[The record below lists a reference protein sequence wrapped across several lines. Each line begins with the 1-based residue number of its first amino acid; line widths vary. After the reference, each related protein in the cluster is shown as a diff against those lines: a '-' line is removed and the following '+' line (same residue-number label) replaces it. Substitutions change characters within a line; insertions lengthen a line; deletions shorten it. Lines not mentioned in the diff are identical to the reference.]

1 MPSPPERQAQIDK
14 VRALPTLV
22 ARLTDGLS
30 ATQLTTHYLPD
41 EWTVAQN
48 VHHLVDSHL
57 NSYVRCKL
65 IATEERPTFR
75 PYDQDRWAALPD
87 AAQADIA
94 DSLALLRHL
103 HARWVVFWESLS
115 EADWGRTGFHPDS
128 GIVEK
133 FIPHMPLTTT
143 NGSDVVA
150 TTDNALVVAPSRFD
164 TCVR

>member
-1 MPSPPERQAQIDK
+1 MPNTTERQALIEK

-22 ARLTDGLS
+22 AQLTDGLS
-30 ATQLTTHYLPD
+30 ATQLTTHYLSD
-41 EWTVAQN
+41 EWTMAQN

-103 HARWVVFWESLS
+103 HTRWVVFWESLS
-115 EADWGRTGFHPDS
+115 EEDWGRTGFHPDS
-128 GIVEK
+128 GIVT
-133 FIPHMPLTTT
+133 LTDQLQLYAGHGEGHLEQMARTLA
-143 NGSDVVA
+143 GA
-150 TTDNALVVAPSRFD
+150 Q
-164 TCVR
+164 